1 MFKNNSF
8 FVDDC
13 GKIVRF
19 CMSPKKSHCFYGLLL
34 QLRVRKYKA
43 PPNSFKWGNGSPGT
57 ILKNFEKFYEGFNRY
72 VQRNGIPLYKH
83 LDAALECGGVHLRI
97 CLRDFGKQDISSSDA
112 VFSTVFDETL
122 AILKLRKKVALLPFK
137 LRSNILYNFEKFYER
152 FNGYIL
158 ERFPNEESITE
169 NQKLSLA
176 LFLGGKELRLCL
188 KQIGKQD
195 ISRIDAK
202 FSEVFDVTLVRL
214 RQNKK
219 QKTRYYFK
227 YIKICRATCETSV
240 EHRTGAQKDDFESKA
255 IVMMTGKYKFS
266 LINVQIIDK

>member
-1 MFKNNSF
+1 
-8 FVDDC
+8 
-13 GKIVRF
+13 
-19 CMSPKKSHCFYGLLL
+19 MSPKKSHCFYGLLL

-43 PPNSFKWGNGSPGT
+43 PPKSFKWGNGSPGT

-176 LFLGGKELRLCL
+176 LLFGGKELRICL
-188 KQIGKQD
+188 EQIGKQD

-227 YIKICRATCETSV
+227 YIRICHTTIPSET
-240 EHRTGAQKDDFESKA
+240 ERLNAGAQNDNFES
-255 IVMMTGKYKFS
+255 VVLEMMAGKYKFS
-266 LINVQIIDK
+266 LINVQIIDR